1 MKWAPHQQKQAT
13 TRQSDLVLAHSHKPC
28 YARFSSHQGIVDMW
42 AKSRYW
48 YRLTGKLLRQS
59 LELLSAKQ
67 INLYLRRGGRKPAP
81 KAMLMVFFVSAL
93 KYLEVKAV
101 ATVVVSI
108 PRYFRPDQLQLGR
121 FRPNPG
127 QEPFGARS
135 RAETCWKQFSAIWRP
150 FGRLLHFAFGKNGK
164 RLHIQF

>member
-1 MKWAPHQQKQAT
+1 MIKRTPRT
-13 TRQSDLVLAHSHKPC
+13 
-28 YARFSSHQGIVDMW
+28 ARFWWSSKLQKLEFESWDTTFWG
-42 AKSRYW
+42 YPT
-48 YRLTGKLLRQS
+48 LTKKGWTY
-59 LELLSAKQ
+59 
-67 INLYLRRGGRKPAP
+67 IYILYIYIYICTYIYTWEGGGRKPAP

-101 ATVVVSI
+101 ATVAVSI

-150 FGRLLHFAFGKNGK
+150 FGRLLHFAFGENGK